1 MFKQIN
7 ARESR
12 NVSAARTFVGNGQM
26 GSTIVHGE
34 YGPLPNAAVVTARLL
49 SNEPTFWAF
58 DIFIQSNN
66 NL

>member
-1 MFKQIN
+1 
-7 ARESR
+7 
-12 NVSAARTFVGNGQM
+12 M